1 MLKAIKQN
9 KGNEFDAIYR
19 DIYGGSIWR
28 SRWSLWYFT
37 CVMKAGDIV
46 IIPRDGDFSVCKLL
60 DQVRESPLRDG
71 GYRSSAGSRNAEIV
85 EGGTSGRLGGTEK
98 IFEDRVRFCIIG
110 GRISPTAFCISE
122 VLNEVVK
129 GTSD

>member
-1 MLKAIKQN
+1 MAAVAGQGAVRWRVRTGEAPQQGK
-9 KGNEFDAIYR
+9 
-19 DIYGGSIWR
+19 GGSVAHAPTGAP
-28 SRWSLWYFT
+28 LP
-37 CVMKAGDIV
+37 GDH
-46 IIPRDGDFSVCKLL
+46 S
-60 DQVRESPLRDG
+60 SG

-98 IFEDRVRFCIIG
+98 ILEDRVRFCIIG